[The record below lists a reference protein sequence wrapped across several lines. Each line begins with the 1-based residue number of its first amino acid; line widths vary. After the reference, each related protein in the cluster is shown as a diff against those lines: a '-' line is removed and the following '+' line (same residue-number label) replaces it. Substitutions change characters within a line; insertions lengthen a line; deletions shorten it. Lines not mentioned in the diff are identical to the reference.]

1 MDKQSIVGTG
11 LVFSNSAAHAAANR
25 YGVAK
30 TGKAIASLHGAAH
43 ARATAAWIGFGNM
56 KLGMFVMGVS
66 PLIGSILLLD
76 RLCGRE
82 YGQPLI
88 DWYEEAWKSYECQC
102 ELEDMKETVEID
114 ENHQLRA
121 TTVAAGLAQLD
132 LQFRALE
139 VENELYRMKKPVPGE
154 KSPTSQQSQA
164 TETQPSEESSYDS
177 SEKELLLVKKAIRL
191 AVSSH
196 KISKVLVNWKGEKRV
211 ALSSGLFIQE
221 KGDDIHVFGSQ
232 FAKMLIFSGDS
243 AESIRQEIQQIPQ
256 M

>member
-11 LVFSNSAAHAAANR
+11 LVFSNSAAHAAANNF
-25 YGVAK
+25 GIAK
-30 TGKAIASLHGAAH
+30 TGKAIASLHGSAH
-43 ARATAAWIGFGNM
+43 AKATAAWVGFGNM
-56 KLGMFVMGVS
+56 KLGMFVMGAAPIV
-66 PLIGSILLLD
+66 GAVLLLD

-102 ELEDMKETVEID
+102 ELEEMKETVEID
-114 ENHQLRA
+114 EDHQLRA
-121 TTVAAGLAQLD
+121 TTVVAGLAQLED
-132 LQFRALE
+132 RFRALE
-139 VENELYRMKKPVPGE
+139 VENEVYQMKKQVPAE
-154 KSPTSQQSQA
+154 KYPTSQQSQA
-164 TETQPSEESSYDS
+164 TEARPSEKSSYDS
-177 SEKELLLVKKAIRL
+177 SEKEFLLVKKAIRL

-196 KISKVLVNWKGEKRV
+196 KIRKVLVNWKGEKRV